1 MSFSVIDR
9 SAYGGRAQLFSAVFL
24 ILIFNLIIYL
34 STLSPTVQFI
44 DSGELSVDCAK
55 LGIAHPTGYPI
66 YTLLGR
72 IFTLLPLKDV
82 IFRVNLMSLLFV
94 CFSNLILFFVILM
107 IIELSFP
114 KKKEK
119 NFQKSYSGLW
129 SAFLASLIFSFTP
142 TLWSQATSNEVYSL
156 NILFYNLVIILLLLW
171 RSNLGK
177 PKGEGIFYL
186 LIFLYALSFGNHM
199 STVLLF
205 PALFFFIIATQGRSG
220 FDSKKIILSLLL
232 FILGLSIY
240 LYLPVRSSQNPLFDW
255 GNPETYSTFKRHVTG
270 WQYRVWMF
278 SESNEKLFANFGNFI
293 KLFFHQFPFYLLP
306 LSILGIYRLFCK
318 DRKILFFLLILF
330 LANILY
336 GVNYDIPDIDP
347 YFLSS
352 FLVNSILIGVGLF
365 CLLQIIQ
372 KLKISKSLSYGII
385 VCFILLPLI
394 LLKKNYYESDKSKN
408 YLAYDFAANLM
419 RSVKKDA
426 IVLTDFWD
434 HYSPW
439 LYLRYIE
446 LKRPDVTYLD
456 KELSRRSWYFD
467 FVKIS
472 YPDLFK
478 ASQEEINK
486 FIKEVY
492 PFENQL
498 SFNPYVIEEAY
509 NNMLNS
515 FFIKNYGQ
523 KPIYDDM
530 LLETKIGKMF
540 AEIPEGLVYS
550 LKDSVKYY
558 PFDFPDFQLRGVKDE
573 KIYKNDR
580 TFNDL
585 NKYPF
590 MIQARITY
598 LNYFNHQSEASNL
611 KEKYLKYFSESIR

>member
-1 MSFSVIDR
+1 M
-9 SAYGGRAQLFSAVFL
+9 
-24 ILIFNLIIYL
+24 
-34 STLSPTVQFI
+34 
-44 DSGELSVDCAK
+44 
-55 LGIAHPTGYPI
+55 
-66 YTLLGR
+66 
-72 IFTLLPLKDV
+72 
-82 IFRVNLMSLLFV
+82 IFRVNLMSLLFI
-94 CFSNLILFFVILM
+94 CSSNLILFFVILM
-107 IIELSFP
+107 IIDCSFQ
-114 KKKEK
+114 KEK
-119 NFQKSYSGLW
+119 RKDFQNSYFSIY

-156 NILFYNLVIILLLLW
+156 NILSYNLVIILLLLW

-177 PKGEGIFYL
+177 PKGDKDPFGDRIFYL
-186 LIFLYALSFGNHM
+186 LIFLYSLSFGNHM
-199 STVLLF
+199 STILLF
-205 PALFFFIIATQGRSG
+205 PALVFFVIATRRRSV
-220 FDSKKIILSLLL
+220 FDFKKIILSLLL

-255 GNPETYSTFKRHVTG
+255 GNPETYSTLKRHITG

-278 SESNEKLFANFGNFI
+278 SGSTERLFANFGNFI

-306 LSILGIYRLFCK
+306 LSILGIYQLFSR

-352 FLVNSILIGVGLF
+352 FLVNSILIGVGLCSLF
-365 CLLQIIQ
+365 QIIQ
-372 KLKISKSLSYGII
+372 KLKISKPLSYGII
-385 VCFILLPLI
+385 FCFILLPFI

-408 YLAYDFAANLM
+408 YFAYDFAANLM

-426 IVLTDFWD
+426 IILTDFWD

-439 LYLRYIE
+439 LYLRYAE

-467 FVKIS
+467 YVKIS
-472 YPDLFK
+472 YPDLFRT
-478 ASQEEINK
+478 SQEEIKK

-498 SFNPYVIEEAY
+498 PFNPYVIEEAY

-515 FFIKNYGQ
+515 FLVKNFSQ

-540 AEIPEGLVYS
+540 ATIPEGLVYS

-573 KIYKNDR
+573 KIYKDDR
-580 TFNDL
+580 TFNNL

-598 LNYFNHQSEASNL
+598 LNYFDQQSEASNL
-611 KEKYLKYFSESIR
+611 KEKYLNYLTEPIR

>member
-1 MSFSVIDR
+1 MPSRIK
-9 SAYGGRAQLFSAVFL
+9 LFSAVFL

-34 STLSPTVQFI
+34 STLSPAVQFI
-44 DSGELSVDCAK
+44 DSGELAVVCAK

-72 IFTLLPLKDV
+72 IFTLLPLRDV

-114 KKKEK
+114 PKKER
-119 NFQKSYSGLW
+119 NFQKSYSSLW
-129 SAFLASLIFSFTP
+129 AAFLASLLFSFTP

-156 NILFYNLVIILLLLW
+156 NILFYNLVMLLLLLW
-171 RSNLGK
+171 RSNLGESI
-177 PKGEGIFYL
+177 GESIFYL
-186 LIFLYALSFGNHM
+186 LIFIYALSFGNHM
-199 STVLLF
+199 STILLF
-205 PALFFFIIATQGRSG
+205 PALLFFVIVTQGRTI
-220 FDSKKIILSLLL
+220 FDPKKIILSLLL

-240 LYLPVRSSQNPLFDW
+240 IYLPFRSSQNPLLDW
-255 GNPETYSTFKRHVTG
+255 GNPETWATFKRHVTG

-278 SESNEKLFANFGNFI
+278 SESTERLFANFVNFI

-306 LSILGIYRLFCK
+306 LSLLGIYRLFSK
-318 DRKILFFLLILF
+318 DRNILFFLLILF
-330 LANILY
+330 FADIFY
-336 GVNYDIPDIDP
+336 GINYDIPDIDP

-352 FLVNSILIGVGLF
+352 FLVNSILIGVGLCF
-365 CLLQIIQ
+365 LFQIIQ
-372 KLKISKSLSYGII
+372 RLKISKPLSYGII
-385 VCFILLPLI
+385 LCFILLPLI
-394 LLKKNYYESDKSKN
+394 ILKKNYYESDQNRN
-408 YLAYDFAANLM
+408 YFAYDFASNLM

-426 IVLTDFWD
+426 IILTDVWD

-439 LYLRYIE
+439 LYLRYVE
-446 LKRPDVTYLD
+446 LKRPDVAYLD

-467 FVKIS
+467 YVKMN
-472 YPDLFK
+472 YPDVFV
-478 ASQEEINK
+478 ASHEEIKK

-498 SFNPYVIEEAY
+498 PFNPYIIEEAY
-509 NNMLNS
+509 NNMLNG

-530 LLETKIGKMF
+530 LLETNIGKMF
-540 AEIPEGLVYS
+540 VKIPEGLVFS

-558 PFDFPDFQLRGVKDE
+558 PFPQDPNLDDFPDFRLRGIRDEGIYKDE
-573 KIYKNDR
+573 R
-580 TFNDL
+580 TL
-585 NKYPF
+585 NNLRKYPL
-590 MIQARITY
+590 MLQARITY
-598 LNYFNHQSEASNL
+598 LNYFNHQNEASNL